1 MDYITFPLIK
11 TTWALDSLRKTKV
24 WVSFSL
30 DHFLQYQYWFFFVN
44 LQMTTE
50 WEFAFLNTAIIIFC
64 LIYSLNILY
73 SIYSKSIIFSCWP
86 LSINFFKIHNLTTFL
101 HTGDILTFDFVK
113 VIVTGDGNTNYIAL
127 FIVSRLSNQIHLSI
141 SGLLIVMGKPVRKAY
156 LSIVKHD
163 WTSIVC

>member
-1 MDYITFPLIK
+1 M
-11 TTWALDSLRKTKV
+11 RKTKV
-24 WVSFSL
+24 WVSFSPWIIFYSI
-30 DHFLQYQYWFFFVN
+30 DFFIN
-44 LQMTTE
+44 LQMATE
-50 WEFAFLNTAIIIFC
+50 WDFAFLNTAIIIFC

-141 SGLLIVMGKPVRKAY
+141 SGLLIVMGKPVRKTY
-156 LSIVKHD
+156 LSIVKDD
-163 WTSIVC
+163 WTSILC